1 MNVPSKWSVVRRRAA
16 LGGAGLLVAASLVAL
31 PATAAHAA
39 VSCGVNYTTNTWVES
54 PGAGGFTANIT
65 INNLGDPVTAWTLRF
80 AFPGSQTL
88 TPPGW
93 SANWSQS
100 GQNMTATPLDWNR
113 TLATGGSTTI
123 GFNGRWTGSNPN
135 PTVFTL
141 NNVTCTG
148 GPPPVNQPPTV
159 SLTSPASG
167 QSFPAGSA
175 VPLAANASDPDGTVN
190 RVEFLVD
197 GALAGTDTSS
207 PYSFSATGLTSGN
220 HTAAARAVDNGN
232 PALSTTTAAVTFT
245 VGGGGTPA
253 IVASPNPLNL
263 VEGGTA
269 SLNVRLSSAPS
280 ANVTVTLTKTG
291 DTNITVS
298 PTSITLTP
306 SNFSGGVNVTV
317 AAAEDADQANDTASI
332 AAAGT
337 GVTGTTVSVTAT
349 DNDGGGGGPHVDNPF
364 VGATGYASADYAN
377 KLEGS
382 AVLVPSTTA
391 AKLRAL
397 KTVPTA
403 VWLDRI
409 GAIDGTPTAMGLRA
423 HLNAAVAQKQGS
435 TPITATFVVYD
446 LPNRDCAAL
455 ASNGELLIAQN
466 GLNRYKTEYIDRIAS
481 IVADPAYAGVRIVL
495 IVEPDSIP
503 NLVTNLSTPACAEA
517 EQTGAYVEGVRYAIS
532 KLTVPDNTYLY
543 LDVAHS
549 GWLGWPNNFDGA
561 VNRYQQLIN
570 SPGPGWASIDGFI
583 SNTANYTPVEEPF
596 LPNPDLNVGGDRI
609 LNTTFYEFNP
619 NFDERDFVTALRN
632 RFVSNGA
639 PSTIG
644 MLIDTSRN
652 GWGGTARP
660 TAVSTSTD
668 RNTYVNQSK
677 IDRRPHRG
685 GWCNQ
690 NGAGIGFR
698 PTATPFAGVDAYV
711 WVKPPGESDGVSDP
725 GIIDPDDPAKKFDAM
740 CDPDAQNRYNNAFP
754 TNALPGAPHAGRWFH
769 DQIVMLVTNAFPAL

>member
-1 MNVPSKWSVVRRRAA
+1 MNVPRKWSGRRRMVA
-16 LGGAGLLVAASLVAL
+16 LAGTGALVAASLAI

-39 VSCGVNYTTNTWVES
+39 VACGVTYSANTWTES
-54 PGAGGFTANIT
+54 PGIGGFTANLT
-65 INNLGDPVTAWTLRF
+65 INNLGDPVSDWTLRF
-80 AFPGSQTL
+80 SFPTTTQSL

-100 GQNMTATPLDWNR
+100 GQQLTATPLDWNR

-123 GFNGRWTGSNPN
+123 GFNGRWTGTNPN
-135 PTVFTL
+135 PTSFTL
-141 NNVTCTG
+141 NNIACTG
-148 GPPPVNQPPTV
+148 GGGGGNQAPAV
-159 SLTSPASG
+159 SLTSPTSG
-167 QSFPAGSA
+167 QTFAAGAA
-175 VPLAANASDPDGTVN
+175 VPLAANASDPDGTIN

-197 GALAGTDTSS
+197 GALVNTDTSS
-207 PYSFSATGLTSGN
+207 PYSFSATGIAAGN
-220 HTAAARAVDNGN
+220 HTAAAHAADNGN
-232 PALSTTTAAVTFT
+232 PAASTTSAAVPFT

-253 IVASPNPLNL
+253 IVATPAPVSL
-263 VEGGTA
+263 VEGG
-269 SLNVRLSSAPS
+269 SVSVNLRLSSAP
-280 ANVTVTLTKTG
+280 AGDVPVTLTKTG
-291 DTNITVS
+291 DADITVT
-298 PTSITLTP
+298 PASITLTP
-306 SNFSGGVNVTV
+306 ANFASGLNVTV
-317 AAAEDADQANDTASI
+317 AAAEDADQTTDTASI

-349 DNDGGGGGPHVDNPF
+349 DNDGGGGGGHVDNPF

-382 AVLVPSTTA
+382 AVLAGGTTA
-391 AKLRAL
+391 TKIRSL

-409 GAIDGTPTAMGLRA
+409 AAIAGTSTSMGLRA
-423 HLNAAVAQKQGS
+423 HLNAAVAQRQGN

-455 ASNGELLIAQN
+455 ASSGELLIAQN
-466 GLNRYKTEYIDRIAS
+466 GLNRYRTEYIDPIAA

-517 EQTGAYVEGVRYAIS
+517 NSTNVYVDGVRYAIS
-532 KLTVPDNTYLY
+532 RLTVPDNVYLY
-543 LDVAHS
+543 LDIAHS
-549 GWLGWPNNFDGA
+549 GWLGWPNNLDGA
-561 VNRYQQLIN
+561 ISRYQQLIS
-570 SPGPGWASIDGFI
+570 SPGPGRASIDGFI

-596 LPNPDLNVGGDRI
+596 LPNPDLVVGGDRI

-619 NFDERDFVTALRN
+619 NFDERDFVTVLRN
-632 RFVSNGA
+632 RFVSGGA
-639 PSTIG
+639 PSTLG

-652 GWGGTARP
+652 GWGGANRP

-690 NGAGIGFR
+690 NGAGIGLR
-698 PTATPFAGVDAYV
+698 PTAAPFAGVDAYV
-711 WVKPPGESDGVSDP
+711 WVKPPGESDGVSTA
-725 GIIDPDDPAKKFDAM
+725 GVVDPDDPAKKFDPM
-740 CDPDAQNRYNNAFP
+740 CDPNAQNRYNSAFP
-754 TNALPGAPHAGRWFH
+754 TNALPNAPHAGRWFH
-769 DQIVMLVTNAFPAL
+769 DQLVQLVTNAFPAL